1 MMMKKKERVLAI
13 TILVLVASSSYVYVN
28 TINVFAQAQE
38 SYYLQI
44 PNDAVVWQYG
54 SDIVAYRKDSTQ
66 GLVKVIG
73 PSNFQS
79 VPLSTLQQIKQDILS
94 NPTYNYNGYNSNALS
109 DIDNPQRWYFMH
121 DKAVWVKVFRGYRQ
135 GEVYQST
142 EQFTIILN
150 LTNLS
155 YTVNRQCYICNLSGY
170 IGYVDSIIQLNNAIH
185 VIWESIDTS
194 ASPDEGYIFF
204 SRIDDNGN
212 FITFQSYYTE
222 DSYARWIPEVRV
234 INNSSYV
241 VAVGLDRCTLQQQL
255 TDVYTLYVTADGN
268 VTTTYSNIVG
278 CYQQVTPDPTLQSI
292 TFHNRIG
299 SSAILTQT
307 INNQSTT
314 YRCEL
319 SGEGNTTAS
328 VLQPCVEFANVS
340 PSGNVLYLIGTIRH
354 INELLSNPVN
364 TFAYYLFPNSIS
376 NPTSY
381 SKSEYHILAGNYTFN
396 LNNVG
401 IKKFNDEQIVGLATE
416 ISNNITL
423 DPSYL
428 LGNWQF
434 ISKDS
439 STNTSNT
446 YTINNI
452 HLSNAIVI
460 NNVKQDIAS
469 QPTQKLFIRWFI
481 TADSNTIDRIMP
493 TDVLIANNARFA
505 NMLINQNIT
514 YGNVTVTFTDTSLF
528 NLNTVI
534 KLSHFNVLVNNIR
547 MNNDTL
553 QFFAIEGNCYV
564 INQLT
569 SNNNLQFMANVCPPP
584 YQFIIGPSEAGS
596 SGTLLGIYWWPNWY
610 VQHIH
615 YADLAKVDV
624 IIHRNPAPFTYK
636 VELKDKD
643 NNMFFEIPYTQSQ
656 QDPITVTINNLD
668 ANRYPYSLIVRGVET
683 INNEEKAFIAY
694 TATITKGYQVPF
706 FLPFNAFGVNVMLLI
721 VLASLAMWT
730 RNTASIG
737 VVVSVTI
744 IAILNWVGFLQ
755 MNDTLITLLFF
766 IAAIAIIAYRRLYS

>member
-1 MMMKKKERVLAI
+1 
-13 TILVLVASSSYVYVN
+13 
-28 TINVFAQAQE
+28 
-38 SYYLQI
+38 
-44 PNDAVVWQYG
+44 
-54 SDIVAYRKDSTQ
+54 
-66 GLVKVIG
+66 
-73 PSNFQS
+73 
-79 VPLSTLQQIKQDILS
+79 
-94 NPTYNYNGYNSNALS
+94 
-109 DIDNPQRWYFMH
+109 
-121 DKAVWVKVFRGYRQ
+121 
-135 GEVYQST
+135 
-142 EQFTIILN
+142 
-150 LTNLS
+150 
-155 YTVNRQCYICNLSGY
+155 
-170 IGYVDSIIQLNNAIH
+170 

-212 FITFQSYYTE
+212 FITFQSYYTFA
-222 DSYARWIPEVRV
+222 SGISGSIPPT
-234 INNSSYV
+234 INILNNSSYL
-241 VAVGLDRCTLQQQL
+241 ASIKLKRCSQQDQI
-255 TDVYTLYVTADGN
+255 TDVYTLYVTANGN
-268 VTTTYSNIVG
+268 VTTTYSNTVS

-307 INNQSTT
+307 INNQPTT

-319 SGEGNTTAS
+319 SGDGNTTAS
-328 VLQPCVEFANVS
+328 VLYPCVEFANVS

-396 LNNVG
+396 LSNLGV
-401 IKKFNDEQIVGLATE
+401 KRFNDEQIVGLATE

-439 STNTSNT
+439 STNTTNT

-460 NNVKQDIAS
+460 NNVKEDIAS

-534 KLSHFNVLVNNIR
+534 KLSGFNVLVNNIR

-569 SNNNLQFMANVCPPP
+569 SNNTLQFMANVCPPP
-584 YQFIIGPSEAGS
+584 YQFVIGPSEAGS

-615 YADLAKVDV
+615 YADLAKIDV

-706 FLPFNAFGVNVMLLI
+706 FLPFNAFGINVMLLI
-721 VLASLAMWT
+721 VVASLAMWT

>member
-1 MMMKKKERVLAI
+1 MKERILAI
-13 TILVLVASSSYVYVN
+13 TILVLIVSSAYVN
-28 TINVFAQAQE
+28 SINVFTQAQAQE

-44 PNDAVVWQYG
+44 PDNSIVWQYG
-54 SDIVAYRKDSTQ
+54 NDIVAYKKDNTQ
-66 GLVKVIG
+66 GLVKVVG

-94 NPTYNYNGYNSNALS
+94 NPTYNYNGYNSSALS
-109 DIDNPQRWYFMH
+109 DIDNPQKWYFMD
-121 DKAVWVKVFRGYRQ
+121 DKAVWVNVYRGYRQ

-142 EQFTIILN
+142 EQFVIILN
-150 LTNLS
+150 LTDLS
-155 YTVNRQCYICNLSGY
+155 YTVKRQCYVCNSSGHAGG
-170 IGYVDSIIQLNNAIH
+170 IDNIIQLNNSIH
-185 VIWESIDTS
+185 VIWEDIDTS
-194 ASPDEGYIFF
+194 NSPRDGYIIF
-204 SRIDDNGN
+204 SRIDGNGN
-212 FITFQSYYTE
+212 FINFRSYYTF
-222 DSYARWIPEVRV
+222 SMGFSGVTPPEVKV
-234 INNSSYV
+234 INNSSYL
-241 VAVGLDRCTLQQQL
+241 VGVFLKRCTSQDQL

-268 VTTTYSNIVG
+268 VTTTYSNSVN
-278 CYQQVTPDPTLQSI
+278 CYEQVTYDSTFNSI
-292 TFHNRIG
+292 TFRNRVG

-319 SGEGNTTAS
+319 GGNGNTTAS
-328 VLQPCVEFANVS
+328 VIHPCIEFPNIS
-340 PSGNVLYLIGTIRH
+340 PSGNVLYLIGSLRH
-354 INELLSNPVN
+354 INELLASNPVN

-376 NPTSY
+376 SPTSY
-381 SKSEYHILAGNYTFN
+381 SKSEYHILANNYTFN
-396 LNNVG
+396 LSNVG
-401 IKKFNDEQIVGLATE
+401 VKKFSDEQIVGLATE
-416 ISNNITL
+416 LPNGVDFN
-423 DPSYL
+423 PSLL

-446 YTINNI
+446 YTINNM

-481 TADSNTIDRIMP
+481 TAGNSTIERIMP
-493 TDVLIANNARFA
+493 IDVLIANNARFA
-505 NMLINQNIT
+505 NMLINENIT
-514 YGNVTVTFTDTSLF
+514 YGNVTVTFTDTAF
-528 NLNTVI
+528 NNLNTVI
-534 KLSHFNVLVNNIR
+534 KLSSFNILVNNIK

-564 INQLT
+564 VNQLT
-569 SNNNLQFMANVCPPP
+569 SNNSLQFMANVCPPP
-584 YQFIIGPSEAGS
+584 YQFVIGPSEAGS

-615 YADLAKVDV
+615 YADLAKIDV

-643 NNMFFEIPYTQSQ
+643 NNMFFETPYTQSQ
-656 QDPITVTINNLD
+656 QDPITVTITNLD
-668 ANRYPYSLIVRGVET
+668 ANRYPYTLIVRGVET

-706 FLPFNAFGVNVMLLI
+706 FLPFNAFGINIMLLI
-721 VLASLAMWT
+721 VVASLAMWT

-737 VVVSVTI
+737 VVVSVVI
-744 IAILNWVGFLQ
+744 IAVLNWVGLLQ
-755 MNDTLITLLFF
+755 LGDALITLLFF
-766 IAAIAIIAYRRLYS
+766 IAAIAIIAYRRLYN